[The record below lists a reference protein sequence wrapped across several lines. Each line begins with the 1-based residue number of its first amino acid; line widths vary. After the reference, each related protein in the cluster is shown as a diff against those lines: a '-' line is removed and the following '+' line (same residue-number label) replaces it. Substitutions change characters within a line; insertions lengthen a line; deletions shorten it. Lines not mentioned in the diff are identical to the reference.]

1 MICSTD
7 YIEKI
12 EYVITELHQ
21 IVLENER
28 ELSEDE
34 DDIAI
39 EACD

>member
-1 MICSTD
+1 MIFSTD

-12 EYVITELHQ
+12 EYVITEPHQ

-34 DDIAI
+34 DDIA
-39 EACD
+39 AWD